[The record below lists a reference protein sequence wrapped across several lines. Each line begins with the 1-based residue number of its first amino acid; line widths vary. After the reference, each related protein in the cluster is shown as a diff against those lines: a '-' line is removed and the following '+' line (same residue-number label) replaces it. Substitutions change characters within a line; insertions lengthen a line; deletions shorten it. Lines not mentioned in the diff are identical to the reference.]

1 MAFGIQ
7 KVNTENYMSD
17 FVGMAKVKMN
27 VIMSYNDVI
36 LFMCGKYWNGGGSY
50 CFLLQSL
57 FFLLLN

>member
-50 CFLLQSL
+50 RFLLQSL

>member
-36 LFMCGKYWNGGGSY
+36 LFMCDKYWNGGGSY
-50 CFLLQSL
+50 
-57 FFLLLN
+57 

>member
-36 LFMCGKYWNGGGSY
+36 LFMCGKY
-50 CFLLQSL
+50 
-57 FFLLLN
+57 